1 MLPTISD
8 YSLANGL
15 YGGTPV
21 VTPTTLELDLGI
33 NPDYTATLTSI
44 DVLTYSDVTAVAGAT
59 VDFTDL
65 AATTVDGLTP
75 GTLYMLVLN
84 FDDGNWEAIAIRTA
98 AAMTAEVTATDT
110 GATIVATIN
119 GDDGVVRAI
128 TSAVV
133 YLDADDTE
141 VSGATVN
148 FADPAAIVVAGL
160 AAETDYYVTFT
171 LSDGSVVN
179 VAITTEATPVE

>member
-1 MLPTISD
+1 MLPAISE
-8 YSLANGL
+8 YSSSNGVSTA
-15 YGGTPV
+15 GTF
-21 VTPTTLELDLGI
+21 TPTDAVVDLGI

-44 DVLTYSDVTAVAGAT
+44 DVLLYADKTPVASAT
-59 VDFTDL
+59 VNYADL
-65 AATTVDGLTP
+65 TATTVDGLAP
-75 GTLYMLVLN
+75 GTVYMLVLN
-84 FDDGNWEAIAIRTA
+84 FDDGNWEVIRIRTA

-110 GATIVATIN
+110 GATIVATLN
-119 GDDGVVRAI
+119 GDDGVVRTI
-128 TSAVV
+128 STAVV
-133 YLDADDTE
+133 YLDADDTV

-179 VAITTEATPVE
+179 VAITTEATPAE